1 MQCAHHLGLAL
12 GPGLSAH
19 RIRPRSHSARLC
31 RIGTTHS
38 TDDRWTRFPLH
49 ECLRFIEI
57 ALCTPPRPHAPSDT
71 ACPSMGP
78 CGVGRARCTLCLPR
92 LLSGSALLTRRALSG
107 SVWPCGVGGSV
118 LALLRFR
125 LLFHWSP
132 GLVRLSW
139 SRSRQVSGGRQGR
152 LRSEFRRPSRLE
164 GGLAVTPGASF
175 ILIRRS

>member
-1 MQCAHHLGLAL
+1 MHTTSAS
-12 GPGLSAH
+12 LSD
-19 RIRPRSHSARLC
+19 RVSAPTEYDRDPILRDC

-38 TDDRWTRFPLH
+38 TDDRWFPLH

-125 LLFHWSP
+125 LLFLFLLHFFFFSFAH
-132 GLVRLSW
+132 
-139 SRSRQVSGGRQGR
+139 
-152 LRSEFRRPSRLE
+152 LRSLSVPTPSRYPVLHRVSLIAS
-164 GGLAVTPGASF
+164 GRVQAVGARA
-175 ILIRRS
+175 RRTSVVAVGCGA

>member
-1 MQCAHHLGLAL
+1 MFHHYLQLWISDEINKFSMIDLLVLQHHAGYASGSLIHAVAHSDNY
-12 GPGLSAH
+12 PK
-19 RIRPRSHSARLC
+19 PW
-31 RIGTTHS
+31 GT
-38 TDDRWTRFPLH
+38 

-125 LLFHWSP
+125 LLFLFLFHFFFFSFAH
-132 GLVRLSW
+132 
-139 SRSRQVSGGRQGR
+139 
-152 LRSEFRRPSRLE
+152 LRSLSVPTPSRYP
-164 GGLAVTPGASF
+164 VYCIASA
-175 ILIRRS
+175 